1 MTGLESNKQRSEET
15 ESLMTWGFANFDNYK
30 FFNENQIMAEVPVW
44 YGTAK
49 TVDAV
54 VPEKVVRTIKKSGK
68 SKYGAKII
76 YDQPLKAPVLKG
88 DKIGEL
94 FITYEDETVDKIPL
108 VAKDNVAKIG
118 PFSRFLANLKY
129 FVFGAGE

>member
-1 MTGLESNKQRSEET
+1 MPS
-15 ESLMTWGFANFDNYK
+15 F
-30 FFNENQIMAEVPVW
+30 P
-44 YGTAK
+44 
-49 TVDAV
+49 
-54 VPEKVVRTIKKSGK
+54 KKSSGP
-68 SKYGAKII
+68 SKKAAKANRAKII

-129 FVFGAGE
+129 FVFGTGE